1 MNLDNL
7 NKTEDLL
14 KFAET
19 FLKNYFQNI
28 ERTKNKIICKNNITT
43 EFIIDDVNKTT
54 SDGFA
59 IKRCYSVVTLLP
71 TNLDLKFIAV
81 MNNFSALSS
90 FVSFGDVQQ
99 TKCISRFYEYEGEN
113 IHQRFLIPSLVT
125 AAITNERIFHQV
137 SKKVISKE
145 EFIKGSDY
153 EEVESRWITNSEFEE
168 TQSFLKDKF
177 VCTASKNGMTVEFPW
192 EEGAT
197 SAAMGHKTSLLEIIT
212 ENKHPHFGS
221 GLFCKLSLP
230 VQPTDK
236 SVIVN
241 KLNLN
246 EFSDPDAPPFIGS
259 WCAGF
264 KGMQIEFVCFFPNN
278 VYFKGIV
285 KNIIMWMFARA
296 MIAKGFLE

>member
-90 FVSFGDVQQ
+90 FVSFEDSQQ
-99 TKCISRFYEYEGEN
+99 TKCISRFYEYEGE
-113 IHQRFLIPSLVT
+113 IPYT
-125 AAITNERIFHQV
+125 PEH
-137 SKKVISKE
+137 
-145 EFIKGSDY
+145 
-153 EEVESRWITNSEFEE
+153 
-168 TQSFLKDKF
+168 
-177 VCTASKNGMTVEFPW
+177 MT
-192 EEGAT
+192 
-197 SAAMGHKTSLLEIIT
+197 
-212 ENKHPHFGS
+212 
-221 GLFCKLSLP
+221 
-230 VQPTDK
+230 
-236 SVIVN
+236 
-241 KLNLN
+241 
-246 EFSDPDAPPFIGS
+246 
-259 WCAGF
+259 
-264 KGMQIEFVCFFPNN
+264 
-278 VYFKGIV
+278 
-285 KNIIMWMFARA
+285 
-296 MIAKGFLE
+296 